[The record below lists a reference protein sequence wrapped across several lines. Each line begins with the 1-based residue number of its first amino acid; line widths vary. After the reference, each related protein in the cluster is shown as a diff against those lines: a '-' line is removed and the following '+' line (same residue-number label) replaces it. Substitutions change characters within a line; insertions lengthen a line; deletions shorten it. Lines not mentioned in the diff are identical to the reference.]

1 MPGVG
6 KLLKQAQKMQKK
18 IEEANQQLL
27 NEVIEVSMA
36 GGAVK
41 VGVNGH
47 GEPLSL
53 AIDPEFLKEEKSVV
67 EQTVLD
73 AFKDAVKRSKDRN
86 QELMQGATAGFGL
99 GGQMGLLG

>member
-18 IEEANQQLL
+18 IEEANQALL
-27 NEVIEVSMA
+27 AEVIEVSMA

-41 VGVNGH
+41 AGVNGH
-47 GEPLSL
+47 GEPLSFS
-53 AIDPEFLKEEKSVV
+53 IDPEFLKEDKTVV
-67 EQTVLD
+67 EATVLD
-73 AFKDAVKRSKDRN
+73 AFKEAVKKSKARN

-99 GGQMGLLG
+99 GMPFGQ